1 MFGFGSCLGCVRAER
16 RWRQM
21 KEGAGCAPQ
30 PAGTPSPP
38 GSRWPGTVERVV
50 GRSGCVLWERV
61 VFWKKSL
68 SEPASYRSLGVG
80 VKIHGESASIDQR
93 CCLSSL
99 LSVAHRF
106 CLSSLLSS
114 ILSFTFMAS
123 HEPTAPVFIHPPCV
137 IFALPHALRST
148 MAPHPSLLPPTHLPI
163 CARTPPPY
171 ITQPRSPPP
180 TQIPLHHLQPPQSSS
195 WRGLRW
201 TT

>member
-1 MFGFGSCLGCVRAER
+1 MFGFGSYLGCVRAER
-16 RWRQM
+16 RWRQTR
-21 KEGAGCAPQ
+21 EGAGCAPQ

-38 GSRWPGTVERVV
+38 GSRLPGTAERVV
-50 GRSGCVLWERV
+50 GRSGCAPWERV
-61 VFWKKSL
+61 VFG
-68 SEPASYRSLGVG
+68 RSLRHTAPSSVG
-80 VKIHGESASIDQR
+80 VKIHGEGVSIDQR

-114 ILSFTFMAS
+114 ILSFSFMAS

-137 IFALPHALRST
+137 IFALPHALRSI
-148 MAPHPSLLPPTHLPI
+148 MAPHPLLLPPI

-171 ITQPRSPPP
+171 IPQPRSPSP
-180 TQIPLHHLQPPQSSS
+180 TQILQPPQSSS

-201 TT
+201 KT